1 MSTDVK
7 DLVARLREEMGSIG
21 GPSYMQMMQQR
32 LEAALRLEAQ
42 AEEIERLTTLCEE
55 TQMERRTLQYEVSMM
70 RDRAEAA
77 ERERDAFRAE
87 NERLQVVIKD
97 LELACEQLAAGRSD
111 RAYHT
116 MIEDGQSNA
125 LLRLDVARAAAR
137 AALHPTQGV
146 GDAD

>member
-1 MSTDVK
+1 MTTDVK
-7 DLVARLREEMGSIG
+7 DLVERLRVTWDVSE
-21 GPSYMQMMQQR
+21 
-32 LEAALRLEAQ
+32 EAASALNTLASEIAELKDEARTFSGEAANNRL
-42 AEEIERLTTLCEE
+42 
-55 TQMERRTLQYEVSMM
+55 
-70 RDRAEAA
+70 RAEAA